1 VFILYAIP
9 LGILVGLARGGRLG
23 NLGELRFEWA
33 WLAFAGLLAQVVLF
47 SEPVGA
53 LVGQAGPL
61 LYVASSL
68 VVLGVVLR
76 NRRLPGLK
84 LVAAGAI
91 SNLVAIVA
99 NGGYMP
105 ADPAA
110 LALAG
115 MDPATGYSNSIV
127 TNRAALGPLTDV
139 FALPDWMPFANV
151 FSIGDVLIGLGI
163 VVAIAAGMARRAP
176 LEAPGASDA
185 GGTKS
190 PTAVPSGNSPD

>member
-9 LGILVGLARGGRLG
+9 LGLLVGLARGGRVG
-23 NLGELRFEWA
+23 NLAELRFEWA
-33 WLAFAGLLAQVVLF
+33 WLALAGLVAQVVLF

-53 LVGQAGPL
+53 VVGGAGPI
-61 LYVASSL
+61 LYVASALL
-68 VVLGVVLR
+68 VLAAVLR

-84 LVAAGAI
+84 LVAVGAI

-115 MDPATGYSNSIV
+115 MDPAAGFSNSIV
-127 TNRAALGPLTDV
+127 TNRAVLRPLTDI
-139 FALPDWMPFANV
+139 FAMPDWMPFANV
-151 FSIGDVLIGLGI
+151 FSIGDVLIGAGI
-163 VVAIAAGMARRAP
+163 VVAIAAGMARRSAGEVGEP
-176 LEAPGASDA
+176 ALTKGPTPVPG
-185 GGTKS
+185 G
-190 PTAVPSGNSPD
+190 PSPD